1 MQRPRDHFR
10 SYWIEQINEA
20 GCGDDTDDGI
30 MEQLKEV
37 LKSGRPTSAKREIC
51 DHRQM
56 NGLYASKDTDMSWTV
71 E

>member
-56 NGLYASKDTDMSWTV
+56 NGLYASKDTDTSWTV